1 MVDTAE
7 QIIKNVLTAFYN
19 PLLFV
24 VTFSA
29 LVMLLFPSV
38 EKSGIKA
45 LVKQAVD
52 RFRHDSKYRRYFYF
66 VFFTTMVLFKT
77 LYTRSLWIYPLSDV
91 IGVWGLYNKK
101 GEFTTQAIE
110 NFMMF
115 IPFTVFLLW
124 AFRDKILKKERFVYL
139 LWQSCKFSFIFSLG
153 IEMAQLIF
161 RLGTFQLSD
170 LFYNTL
176 GGIIGGIIYYVLS
189 KLISKILKKRKNK

>member
-1 MVDTAE
+1 MIETVE

-24 VTFSA
+24 ITFSV
-29 LVMLLFPSV
+29 LIMLLFPSI
-38 EKSGIKA
+38 EKAGIKA
-45 LVKQAVD
+45 MVKQAVD

-77 LYTRSLWIYPLSDV
+77 LYTRTLWLYPLSDV
-91 IGVWGLYNKK
+91 IGVWGLYNEK

-115 IPFTVFLLW
+115 IPFTALLLW
-124 AFRDKILKKERFVYL
+124 AFKDRLIKKNSFIRILWMSAKVSFV
-139 LWQSCKFSFIFSLG
+139 FSFG

-170 LFYNTL
+170 LFYNTV
-176 GGIIGGIIYYVLS
+176 GGIIGGIIYYLLS
-189 KLISKILKKRKNK
+189 GLISKITEKRNKK